1 MKHAQKH
8 AQKRLREKAQNGNGI
23 DRVTPDRSPGVRV
36 AITNEPERYDEHRAK
51 RGSQEGVVHRHGAQ

>member
-23 DRVTPDRSPGVRV
+23 DRMTPDGSPGARV
-36 AITNEPERYDEHRAK
+36 AITNQPKGYDEHRTK
-51 RGSQEGVVHRHGAQ
+51 RGSQEGVTHGHGA